1 MKINVFKA
9 TSEKATR
16 KVDKTIKSGFSSDTF
31 LHYARVFL
39 ANKRKNNAK
48 AKNRG
53 EVRGGGRKP
62 WSQKGTGRARA
73 GSSRSP
79 IWRGGGVSHGPK
91 LEANWALLFNKNTKK
106 GLLSGVLENHIKN
119 GTASVIDFKL
129 EKPNTKKFE
138 ALIANIYKEGYDSAL
153 LIHDN
158 ETNIKLSSRN
168 IAKINLV
175 NVTNLNSW
183 DIVKAKNL
191 LISEKAFV
199 KLEARI

>member
-48 AKNRG
+48 AKTRG

-79 IWRGGGVSHGPK
+79 LWRGGGVSHGPK
-91 LEANWALLFNKNTKK
+91 AEANWALLFNKNTKK
-106 GLLSGVLENHIKN
+106 GILSGLLNEHIEAE
-119 GTASVIDFKL
+119 TASIIKFDAK
-129 EKPNTKKFE
+129 KPSTKEFRTF
-138 ALIANIYKEGYDSAL
+138 LANIYKDGYENIL
-153 LIHDN
+153 LVHSDEIN
-158 ETNIKLSSRN
+158 VKLSARN
-168 IAKINLV
+168 IAEIKLV

-183 DIVKAKNL
+183 DVAKSKKI
-191 LISEKAFV
+191 LITEEAFN